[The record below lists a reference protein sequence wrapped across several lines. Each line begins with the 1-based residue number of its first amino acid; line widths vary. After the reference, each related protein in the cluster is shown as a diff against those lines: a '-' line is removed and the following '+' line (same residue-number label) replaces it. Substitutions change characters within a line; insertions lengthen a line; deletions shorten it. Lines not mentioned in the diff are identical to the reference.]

1 MPVLAVISEYSQ
13 SVQEQHEFDDGRTR
27 RRLQTFT
34 HRSHDGGLPVEHCRE
49 QKAKVRK
56 PEGGGGGT
64 IAVEPLLL
72 SSQLLPLNRTQ

>member
-1 MPVLAVISEYSQ
+1 MAAPVLAVISEYSQ
-13 SVQEQHEFDDGRTR
+13 SVQEQHGFDDVRTQ

-56 PEGGGGGT
+56 PERG
-64 IAVEPLLL
+64 LL
-72 SSQLLPLNRTQ
+72 QLNHFYFLVNLCL